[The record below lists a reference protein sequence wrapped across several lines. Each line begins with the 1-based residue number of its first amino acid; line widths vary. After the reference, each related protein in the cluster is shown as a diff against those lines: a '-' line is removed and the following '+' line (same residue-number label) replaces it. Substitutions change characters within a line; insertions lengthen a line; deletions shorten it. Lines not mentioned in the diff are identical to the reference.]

1 MASTASDL
9 IKFEKMTTGEK
20 SGTWGTLANQSMSR
34 LEEAICDITNISLAS
49 LGGANYT
56 LDDTQYLEHDDASP
70 AQESHVAVIKATG
83 TMTANEKII
92 VPLRNKTW
100 WIWNATGGAYAV
112 TVGGATGNTV
122 TVPQGYQ
129 MNVVCD
135 GTNVEALT
143 GPVDE
148 DGDPRASSATVKGV
162 VELATDAET
171 VTGSDTARATTPA
184 NVTAKM
190 AAPGTIGGTTPAGA
204 TFTTIKGDTSLEL
217 ATGATV
223 TGILDEDA
231 MGSDSATELATQQSI
246 KAYVDALQTHVDVGQ
261 HTIWMPAGAM
271 EAAVTTAA
279 ATSNAVE
286 VGTSLFAARTMDF
299 VTGSD
304 NYAYFGI
311 QMPKSWDAGA
321 LVCQFVWSA
330 TGANANTVLW
340 GLSAISLAD
349 DEVLTTAFGA
359 PTTQIDTN
367 STTAD
372 DIMISP
378 EVSVTVGSTP
388 TAEDYLMFEVM
399 RDVSGDEL
407 AEDAR
412 LHGIKIH
419 YTTDTG
425 SDS

>member
-1 MASTASDL
+1 MSQHDYSVANDTGANVRADL
-9 IKFEKMTTGEK
+9 NNA
-20 SGTWGTLANQSMSR
+20 LQA
-34 LEEAICDITNISLAS
+34 LAS
-49 LGGANYT
+49 ISSGASAPSTTYAYQWWGDTTNSVLKRRNANNSGWIVVRTLSESFVLTKTTAYTVVLADFAKTILCDASGGAFTVT
-56 LDDTQYLEHDDASP
+56 LP
-70 AQESHVAVIKATG
+70 AAATAG
-83 TMTANEKII
+83 DGYKVTVKKSDSSAN
-92 VPLRNKTW
+92 
-100 WIWNATGGAYAV
+100 AV
-112 TVGGATGNTV
+112 TVDGNSSETIDGATTKALSSQYDAIVLACDGSNWHLVADNAGGA
-122 TVPQGYQ
+122 P
-129 MNVVCD
+129 
-135 GTNVEALT
+135 
-143 GPVDE
+143 
-148 DGDPRASSATVKGV
+148 
-162 VELATDAET
+162 
-171 VTGSDTARATTPA
+171 
-184 NVTAKM
+184 
-190 AAPGTIGGTTPAGA
+190 
-204 TFTTIKGDTSLEL
+204 TTI
-217 ATGATV
+217 
-223 TGILDEDA
+223 
-231 MGSDSATELATQQSI
+231 
-246 KAYVDALQTHVDVGQ
+246 GQ

-299 VTGSD
+299 ATD
-304 NYAYFGI
+304 ADDYAYFGI

-330 TGANANTVLW
+330 TGANANTVMW

-399 RDVSGDEL
+399 RDVSGDNL

-419 YTTDTG
+419 YTTDAG
-425 SDS
+425 SDT